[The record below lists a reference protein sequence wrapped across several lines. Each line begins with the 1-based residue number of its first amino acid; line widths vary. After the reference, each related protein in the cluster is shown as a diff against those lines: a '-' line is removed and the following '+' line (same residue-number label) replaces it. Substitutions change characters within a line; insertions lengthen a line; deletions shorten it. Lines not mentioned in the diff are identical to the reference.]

1 MLPPVGKI
9 LPGPVAGEP
18 VFADRSGIRLRRIR
32 RWGKVAFI
40 AGMAWAAA
48 IALLIMNPGP
58 APVLDGLSGMEAEAR
73 SVPPQGAA
81 SSDAGLLI
89 AVKGTSGP
97 QPAPDEAAMP
107 ALGRPRCEVQELAA
121 GAAIA
126 SPNALFPSRVYTMLP
141 TSPENAFMPLL
152 RNCGRIDVVLPEW
165 FEITGPSLAVART
178 DVDPEMQGAL
188 ASVQAKRGSQVE
200 TWPVFNLGRTLTA
213 EAFLQGVKDREQQAG
228 LADRIVRAAVEMRAQ
243 GVCLRLQDVKAQDAP
258 ALVPFVVQ
266 LAARARA
273 ARLELCLVAPLSD
286 QLWTSKDVIAHVGKV
301 VVTAYQEPW
310 IGSYPQPLAPL
321 DWFGKQV
328 AQIQRNVPAEKL
340 VIALGGHAVDWV
352 SGQAVPERISLAEAM
367 FRISG
372 ANAAIDFSSAA
383 RNSHASFFDGKGNRH
398 QIWMLDA
405 ASVHNNLR
413 VLQELG
419 VSEIA
424 VPSLGEEEP
433 AYWDAVNGHLV
444 SGHSSFGA
452 PAFPDNV
459 AFTGEGPFYRFH
471 AAARAGQRLWRID
484 PDSGLVEAL
493 RYEVVPRPLEMERY
507 GAGTPR
513 QIALTFDDGPDP
525 VATAQILD
533 ALKAHDAPATFFV
546 VGKAALASPELL
558 QRAVDEGHVVGSH
571 SFSHPH
577 MEDLGAFRA
586 RAELSANRSLIE
598 GAIGRS
604 PLLFRP
610 PYVRGPGPI
619 SEHEAAV
626 FSILRDEG
634 YFVAGSDVVP
644 TDWAGIGA
652 EEIVRQVFAELE
664 KTGGNVIVLH
674 DGKSSGMHTAEAVGL
689 LVPALRA
696 QGYEIVPL
704 PVLLGTTADAVMP
717 PAGLTASMFKGVS
730 VSAIGFGIAVLTVFF
745 WICIFASV
753 LRSALYLFLA
763 ARRDPVYPRSFAGLP
778 SVTVIVPAYNEE
790 KVIVP
795 TLQSIL
801 ASNYGNL
808 SCIVVDDGS
817 TDGTLRAIDE
827 AYGHDPRVRVLSQPN
842 QGKWQALNL
851 AFQRVQSE
859 IAVCVDAD
867 TRIEPDAIRNIVRPF
882 ADSKVAAVAGTVV
895 VANTSN
901 LLTQFQ
907 SIEYITAQQIGRRA
921 QEHLNGILVVPG
933 ALGAWRIDAVRD
945 VGFYS
950 NETLTEDA
958 DLTIWLRRGGYRI
971 AYAETARSR
980 TEAPADIR
988 SLLKQRLRWSFGN
1001 LQTLWKHRGA
1011 LVEFG
1016 PKRLFSMIDMV
1027 FFGYL
1032 LPILSPVLDLLFLI
1046 FLANLWSA
1054 WQSGDTSEG
1063 LDVSRLAVAGVAMVQ
1078 VMDISVAWIA
1088 HRREKVWRI
1097 KLVLLVPLM
1106 NIFYRPLLYI
1116 TVYRALWSALTGR
1129 LARWNKLRRLG
1140 TAAKG
1145 QVVAR

>member
-9 LPGPVAGEP
+9 MPGPVAGEP
-18 VFADRSGIRLRRIR
+18 VFEDRSGLRLRLIK
-32 RWGKVAFI
+32 RWGKVALV
-40 AGMAWAAA
+40 AVAVWVAAL
-48 IALLIMNPGP
+48 ALLIVNPGP
-58 APVLDGLSGMEAEAR
+58 SPVLDGLSGMEAEAR
-73 SVPPQGAA
+73 AVPAQGAA
-81 SSDAGLLI
+81 STDAGLLI

-97 QPAPDEAAMP
+97 QPAPDEAAVP
-107 ALGRPRCEVQELAA
+107 ALGRPRCEVQELAP

-126 SPNALFPSRVYTMLP
+126 APNVLFPSRVYTMLP
-141 TSPENAFMPLL
+141 TSPENAFLPLL
-152 RNCGRIDVVLPEW
+152 RNCGRVDVILPEW
-165 FEITGPSLAVART
+165 FEITGPSLTVSRT
-178 DVDPEMQGAL
+178 EVDPEMQGAL
-188 ASVQAKRGSQVE
+188 ASVQGKRGREVE
-200 TWPVFNLGRTLTA
+200 TWPVFSLDRTLTA
-213 EAFLQGVKDREQQAG
+213 EAFLLGVKDKTQQSG
-228 LADRIVRAAVEMRAQ
+228 LADRIVRAATDMRAQ
-243 GVCLRLQDVKAQDAP
+243 GVCLRLRDVKSKDAP
-258 ALVPFVVQ
+258 ELVPFIVQ
-266 LAARARA
+266 LAARVRA
-273 ARLELCLVAPLSD
+273 ARLDLCLIAPLSD
-286 QLWTSKDVIAHVGKV
+286 ELWTSKDVIAHVGKV
-301 VVTAYQEPW
+301 IVTAYQEPW
-310 IGSYPQPLAPL
+310 IGAHPQPLAPL

-340 VIALGGHAVDWV
+340 VIAVGGHAVDWV
-352 SGQAVPERISLAEAM
+352 SGQAVPERISIAEAM

-372 ANAAIDFSSAA
+372 ANAAIDFSAAA
-383 RNSHASFFDGKGNRH
+383 RNSYSSFFDDKGNRH

-413 VLQELG
+413 VLQEFG
-419 VSEIA
+419 ISEIA

-433 AYWDAVNGHLV
+433 AYWDALNGHLT
-444 SGHSSFGA
+444 SFFGA

-459 AFTGEGPFYRFH
+459 VFRGEGAFYRFH
-471 AAARAGQRLWRID
+471 AAARPGQRLWRID
-484 PDSGLVEAL
+484 PDSGFIETL

-507 GAGTPR
+507 GVRTPR

-533 ALKAHDAPATFFV
+533 ALKAQDAPATFFV
-546 VGKAALASPELL
+546 VGKAALSSPELL
-558 QRAVDEGHVVGSH
+558 QRALAEGHVIGSH

-652 EEIVRQVFAELE
+652 DEIVRQVFEELG

-674 DGKSSGMHTAEAVGL
+674 DGKSTGMHTAEAVGL
-689 LVPALRA
+689 LVPELRA
-696 QGYEIVPL
+696 RGYEIVPL
-704 PVLLGTTADAVMP
+704 PVLLGTTAEAVMP
-717 PAGLTASMFKGVS
+717 VAGLTASVFKGAS
-730 VSAIGFGIAVLTVFF
+730 VSAIGFWITLLTVLF
-745 WICIFASV
+745 WVCIFASV

-763 ARRDPVYPRSFAGLP
+763 SRRDPVYPRSFAGLP

-801 ASNYGNL
+801 ASDYGNL

-817 TDGTLRAIDE
+817 TDGTLRVIGK
-827 AYGHDPRVRVLSQPN
+827 AYGHDPRVKVLSQAN

-851 AFQRVQSE
+851 AFQRVESE

-867 TRIEPDAIRNIVRPF
+867 TRIAPDAIRNIVRPF

-901 LLTQFQ
+901 LLTKFQ

-950 NETLTEDA
+950 SETLTEDA
-958 DLTIWLRRGGYRI
+958 DLTIWLRRGGYRV
-971 AYAETARSR
+971 AYAENARSR

-1011 LVEFG
+1011 LLEFG
-1016 PKRLFSMIDMV
+1016 PKRVFSMIDMV

-1032 LPILSPVLDLLFLI
+1032 LPLLSPVLDLLFLI
-1046 FLANLWSA
+1046 FLTNLWTA
-1054 WQSGDTSEG
+1054 WHTGQTSEG

-1078 VMDISVAWIA
+1078 VMDIIVAWIA
-1088 HRREKVWRI
+1088 HRREGGWRI
-1097 KLVLLVPLM
+1097 KLILLVPLM
-1106 NIFYRPLLYI
+1106 NILYRPLLYI

-1140 TAAKG
+1140 SDPKAQVAA
-1145 QVVAR
+1145 R

>member
-1 MLPPVGKI
+1 MIPPVGKI
-9 LPGPVAGEP
+9 LPGPAAGEP
-18 VFADRSGIRLRRIR
+18 VFEDLSGVRLRRIK
-32 RWGKVAFI
+32 RWGKVVLAVGLVWVL
-40 AGMAWAAA
+40 AV
-48 IALLIMNPGP
+48 ALLILNPGP
-58 APVLDGLSGMEAEAR
+58 APVLNGAPGAEAR
-73 SVPPQGAA
+73 VVPAQDPGP
-81 SSDAGLLI
+81 SDAGLLI
-89 AVKGTSGP
+89 AVKGTPGP
-97 QPAPDEAAMP
+97 QPGADATP
-107 ALGRPRCEVQELAA
+107 AQGRPRCEVEELAP

-126 SPNALFPSRVYTMLP
+126 APNVLFPSRVYTMLP
-141 TSPENAFMPLL
+141 TSPENAFLPLL
-152 RNCGRIDVVLPEW
+152 RNCGRIDVILPEW
-165 FEITGPSLAVART
+165 FEITGASLAVSRT
-178 DVDPEMQGAL
+178 DVDPEMQGAM
-188 ASVQAKRGSQVE
+188 ASVQGKRRGEVE
-200 TWPVFNLGRTLTA
+200 TWPVFSLGRTLTA
-213 EAFLQGVKDREQQAG
+213 EVFLQGVKDKKAQSG
-228 LADRIVRAAVEMRAQ
+228 LADRIVRAAAGMQAQ
-243 GVCLRLQDVKAQDAP
+243 GACLRLQDVKPKDAP
-258 ALVPFVVQ
+258 ALVPFIVQ

-273 ARLELCLVAPLSD
+273 ARLELCLVASLSD
-286 QLWTSKDVIAHVGKV
+286 QLWTSPEVVAHVGKV
-301 VVTAYQEPW
+301 IVTAYQEPW
-310 IGSYPQPLAPL
+310 IGAHPQPLAPL

-340 VIALGGHAVDWV
+340 VIAIGGHAVDWV
-352 SGQAVPERISLAEAM
+352 SGQAVPERIGIAEAM

-372 ANAAIDFSSAA
+372 ANAAIDFSDAA
-383 RNSHASFFDGKGNRH
+383 RNSYSSFFDGEGNRH

-413 VLQELG
+413 VLQDLG
-419 VSEIA
+419 ISEIA

-433 AYWDAVNGHLV
+433 AYWDAVNGQLA
-444 SGHSSFGA
+444 SSFGA

-459 AFTGEGPFYRFH
+459 VFRGEGAFYRFAS
-471 AAARAGQRLWRID
+471 AAQTGQRLWRID
-484 PDSGLVEAL
+484 AKSGLIETL

-507 GAGTPR
+507 GARAPR

-525 VATAQILD
+525 VATARILD
-533 ALKAHDAPATFFV
+533 ALKANDAPATFFV

-558 QRAVDEGHVVGSH
+558 QRAVAEGHVVGSH

-634 YFVAGSDVVP
+634 YSVTGSDIVP
-644 TDWAGIGA
+644 TDWAGISA
-652 EEIVRQVFAELE
+652 EEIVRQVFAELG

-674 DGKSSGMHTAEAVGL
+674 DGKSSGMHTAEAVAL
-689 LVPALRA
+689 LVPELRA
-696 QGYEIVPL
+696 RGYEIVPL
-704 PVLLGTTADAVMP
+704 PVLLGTTAEAVMP
-717 PAGLTASMFKGVS
+717 SVGLTASVFKGFSVS
-730 VSAIGFGIAVLTVFF
+730 VIGLWIALLTVLF
-745 WICIFASV
+745 WFCIFASV

-763 ARRDPVYPRSFAGLP
+763 SRRDPVYPRSFAGLP

-795 TLQSIL
+795 TVQSIL
-801 ASNYGNL
+801 ASDYGNL

-817 TDGTLRAIDE
+817 TDGTLRVLDKAF
-827 AYGHDPRVRVLSQPN
+827 GNDPRVRVLTQAN

-851 AFQRVQSE
+851 AFQRVDSE

-867 TRIEPDAIRNIVRPF
+867 TRIAPDAIDNIVRPF

-901 LLTQFQ
+901 LLTKFQ

-958 DLTIWLRRGGYRI
+958 DLTIWLRRGGYRV
-971 AYAETARSR
+971 AYAENARSR

-1001 LQTLWKHRGA
+1001 LQTLWKHRRA

-1016 PKRLFSMIDMV
+1016 PKRVFSMIDMI
-1027 FFGYL
+1027 FFGFL

-1046 FLANLWSA
+1046 FLTNLWTA
-1054 WQSGDTSEG
+1054 WQTGEMSEG
-1063 LDVSRLAVAGVAMVQ
+1063 IDISVLGVVGVAMVQ
-1078 VMDISVAWIA
+1078 AMDIVVAWIA
-1088 HRREKVWRI
+1088 HGREGEKGRM
-1097 KLVLLVPLM
+1097 KLILLVPLM
-1106 NIFYRPLLYI
+1106 NILYRPLLYI
-1116 TVYRALWSALTGR
+1116 TVYRALWAALTGR

-1140 TAAKG
+1140 IEPKNRQVTA
-1145 QVVAR
+1145 R